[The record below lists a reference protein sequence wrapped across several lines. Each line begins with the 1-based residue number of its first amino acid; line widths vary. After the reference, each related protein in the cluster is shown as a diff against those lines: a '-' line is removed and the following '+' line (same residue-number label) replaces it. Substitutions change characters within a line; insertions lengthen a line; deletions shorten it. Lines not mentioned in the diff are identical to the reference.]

1 MKKSAKIIAVLAT
14 IVTATQLAAD
24 NSWSGLTLS
33 DVLIKAQNQYTIS
46 QSEDDSLPVNQVLA
60 SSPKLYL
67 SYIEAGNFQ
76 GTETEFGIAFDL
88 MSFAKHRLNNVTE
101 GVAKQL
107 AENNRINHQLILSG
121 SIRNLLWDIAI
132 ATTEYS
138 QSENKIKWLTDIRD
152 FQKNLL
158 NNGSG
163 SKLAL
168 LRVELELTKAEQAKA
183 VANMHRNA
191 ALEQYSKITQLSVL
205 PESIQETLTGQPEIS
220 VDHPLLQK
228 ISLAR
233 QLSKLALRVQSS
245 AQDDWNVTLFQRE
258 VDLIGQTDTQMGVS
272 VELPLSFSDSYT
284 PTASQSW
291 RHADRDFQQQYF
303 TTKLSLDKQLTEL
316 KEQAAYLQQMQ
327 SLLVKQLEMSR
338 VLEKDLNG
346 LKSAGSI
353 SLDEYYRRLIELKDI
368 QFQTET
374 NELMLQRNIALQNQI
389 LGQPL

>member
-1 MKKSAKIIAVLAT
+1 
-14 IVTATQLAAD
+14 
-24 NSWSGLTLS
+24 
-33 DVLIKAQNQYTIS
+33 
-46 QSEDDSLPVNQVLA
+46 
-60 SSPKLYL
+60 
-67 SYIEAGNFQ
+67 IEPGNLQ

-88 MSFAKHRLNNVTE
+88 MSFSKHRLNNLTE

-107 AENNRINHQLILSG
+107 AENNRLNLQLTLSG
-121 SIRNLLWDIAI
+121 SIRNLLWDINI
-132 ATTEYS
+132 ATAEYS
-138 QSENKIKWLTDIRD
+138 QAQSKISWLTDIRD

-158 NNGSG
+158 KNGGG

-191 ALEQYSKITQLSVL
+191 AFEQYTKLTKLSVL
-205 PESIQETLTGQPEIS
+205 PESIQETVAVQPEIS
-220 VDHPLLQK
+220 ADHPLLQK

-233 QLSKLALRVQSS
+233 QLSKLALRTQSS

-284 PTASQSW
+284 PSASQSW
-291 RHADRDFQQQYF
+291 RTEDRDFQQQYF
-303 TTKLSLDKQLTEL
+303 TTKLNLDKQLTEL

-327 SLLVKQLEMSR
+327 SLLIKQLNMSR
-338 VLEKDLNG
+338 ALETDLNE

-353 SLDEYYRRLIELKDI
+353 NLDEYYRRLIELKDI